1 MRNFEKYLAEKEGK
15 LPYKLVLFSHT
26 GDRIRDIGDKTKD
39 DGGILFK
46 SAKAVG
52 VEVFLADFVGSYIS
66 EKNGKKYLNSFPFD
80 KDNEVI
86 YPDAKEKASDIKY
99 QKPFELD
106 PQNTLIMPRGLGTL
120 GFTSSRNWADMIK
133 NLEEEGFFTV
143 PSIHCWTVCSSK
155 YRTDLILRRDG
166 LRTPKTVPIVH
177 SEDAERAVE
186 ELGTD
191 FPIILKSSTGTQTG
205 VGVIIIESMRSLY
218 SSIQMLLLYSKY
230 MPIIIQ
236 EFIKTDYDVRSM
248 VLDGKVLGSMKRKVI
263 QDGDFRSN
271 VSLGAESETIEITD
285 IEKRDVIKTAE
296 SVKGQLVGVDFIPA
310 KDREKEQPYI
320 LECNSMPGFGG
331 IEELNKETSLTQ
343 GIFKHF
349 LDRKHWKR
357 M

>member
-1 MRNFEKYLAEKEGK
+1 MKNFENYLTEKEGK
-15 LPYKLVLFSHT
+15 APYKFVLFNHT
-26 GDRIRDIGDKTKD
+26 GDQIRDIGDTKASREQNKTL
-39 DGGILFK
+39 IK
-46 SAKAVG
+46 SAEAEG

-66 EKNGKKYLNSFPFD
+66 EKNGKKYINSFPFD
-80 KDNEVI
+80 ENNEVI
-86 YPDAKEKASDIKY
+86 YPDAKQTNSIKY
-99 QKPFELD
+99 QNPFELD
-106 PQNTLIMPRGLGTL
+106 PKNTLIMPRGLGTL

-133 NLEEEGFFTV
+133 NLEEEGFHTV
-143 PSIHCWTVCSSK
+143 PSVHCWTVCSSK

-186 ELGTD
+186 ELGTG

-205 VGVIIIESMRSLY
+205 VGVIILESMRSLY
-218 SSIQMLLLYSKY
+218 SSIQMLSLYNKY
-230 MPIIIQ
+230 TPIIIQ
-236 EFIKTDYDVRSM
+236 EFIKTAYDVRAV
-248 VLDGKVLGSMKRKVI
+248 VLDGEILGTMKRKVI
-263 QDGDFRSN
+263 QGGDFRSN

-285 IEKRDVIKTAE
+285 IEKRDVIKAAE
-296 SVKGQLVGVDFIPA
+296 AVKGQLIGVDFIPA

-349 LDRKHWKR
+349 LDRKYWT
-357 M
+357 

>member
-1 MRNFEKYLAEKEGK
+1 MKSLRDYITEEKEIK
-15 LPYKLVLFSHT
+15 PYKLVLFSHT
-26 GDRIRDIGDKTKD
+26 GDQIRDIGDKTKD
-39 DGGILFK
+39 DGGVLFR

-52 VEVFLADFVGSYIS
+52 VEVFLADFVGSYVS

-80 KDNEVI
+80 ENNEVI

-155 YRTDLILRRDG
+155 YRTDLILRRNG
-166 LRTPKTVPIVH
+166 LRTPKTVPIAH

-186 ELGTD
+186 ELDTG

-218 SSIQMLLLYSKY
+218 SSIQMLLLYNKY

-236 EFIKTDYDVRSM
+236 EFVKTDYDVRSM
-248 VLDGKVLGSMKRKVI
+248 VLEGKVIGSMKRIVI
-263 QDGDFRSN
+263 AGDDFRSN

-285 IEKRDVIKTAE
+285 IEERDVIKAAE
-296 SVKGQLVGVDFIPA
+296 VVKGQLVGIDFIPA
-310 KDREKEQPYI
+310 KDREKERPYI

-331 IEELNKETSLTQ
+331 IEELNKKTSLTQ

-349 LDRKHWKR
+349 LDRTYWK
-357 M
+357 